1 MPLPWYRR
9 AALIVVLGLSMFG
22 CAPRQAPEPP
32 PPVAP
37 PPPELAP
44 APMQEEPPW
53 ARLDRFCQ
61 AMQRV
66 VDDHVTGFSRLRGGV
81 VGQRAWSGAVVPE
94 GLSGCTVEGDSPTGA
109 RYVCTGPRMPRGSG
123 PMVDRE
129 FRLIAGDI
137 DACLA
142 RAVWFPR
149 NWQRGQVIEFAGVEQ
164 QQTWRD
170 IAPGPRPLVSLNV
183 EDDFLNRLYVIR
195 LYFST
200 LQ

>member
-1 MPLPWYRR
+1 
-9 AALIVVLGLSMFG
+9 LIVAFGLSLFG

-32 PPVAP
+32 PPVVEP
-37 PPPELAP
+37 VPQVAP
-44 APMQEEPPW
+44 APQREEAPG

-66 VDDHVTGFSRLRGGV
+66 VDDHVTGFSRLRDGV
-81 VGQRAWSGAVVPE
+81 VGQRAWSGAVVPA
-94 GLSGCTVEGDSPTGA
+94 GLTTCTVEGDSPTGA
-109 RYVCTGPRMPRGSG
+109 RYVCTGPRMPRGNG
-123 PMVDRE
+123 PLLQQE
-129 FRLIAGDI
+129 FRLIAADI

-142 RAVWFPR
+142 RGVWFPR
-149 NWQRGQVIEFAGVEQ
+149 NWQRGQVIDFAGVEQ

-170 IAPGPRPLVSLNV
+170 IAPAPRPLVSLNI

-195 LYFST
+195 LYVST